1 MIRLGTFLLAA
12 QFPGRSHAQALA
24 GALDCALASETAG
37 LDSVWIAEHHFIAY
51 GTCPSAAT
59 FAANLLGRT
68 RRVQVGTAVSILSTH
83 HPVALAEQTALLDH
97 LSGGRFHL
105 GVGRG
110 GPWVDLEVFA
120 TGLDR
125 FERGFP
131 ESLDLLLRWLR
142 QPRVAGDGERF
153 RFREVAVVPRPRTR
167 PHPPVIVAATTPAT
181 VALAATRGLPVLL
194 GMHQDDHEKAA
205 LLAHYRQVA
214 RAHGHDPDSIA
225 PQHAAAALVH
235 LADSHAAAVAELRAA
250 MPTWLAHGLGGYVRI
265 TPASTPPR
273 DPRAYTEHLLAIHP
287 VGTSEQ
293 CAQRLATTAER
304 TGIGRFLLMVE
315 GVGDHRRAAETIAR
329 LGAEVLPLLSGRS
342 DPGSRPCARSCS
354 GPPSTATPRPA
365 RTSPAPRAPNTER
378 PSTPRTAGG

>member
-12 QFPGRSHAQALA
+12 KFPGHSHSQALA
-24 GALDCALASETAG
+24 GALQCGLASEAAG

-51 GTCPSAAT
+51 GTCPSATT

-68 RRVQVGTAVSILSTH
+68 QRIQVGTAVSILSNQ

-125 FERGFP
+125 FEHGFP
-131 ESLDLLLRWLR
+131 ESLDLLLGWLT
-142 QPRVAGDGERF
+142 QPRVAGNGERF
-153 RFREVAVVPRPRTR
+153 RFREVQVVPRPYTR

-181 VALAATRGLPVLL
+181 VALAAERGLPILL
-194 GMHQDDHEKAA
+194 GMHEDDDGKAT

-214 RAHGHDPDSIA
+214 HAHGHDPDVIG

-235 LADSHAAAVAELRAA
+235 LADSHAAAAAELRAR
-250 MPTWLAHGLGGYVRI
+250 MPAWLAYGLGGYVRI
-265 TPASTPPR
+265 APASRPPR
-273 DPRAYTEHLLAIHP
+273 DPHAYIEHLLGIHP
-287 VGTSEQ
+287 VGTPEQ
-293 CAQRLATTAER
+293 CAERLATTAER
-304 TGIGRFLLMVE
+304 TGIGRFLLLVE
-315 GVGDHRRAAETIAR
+315 GVGDHRRAAQTIAY
-329 LGAEVLPLLSGRS
+329 LGAEVLPLLTGRRGRHHRDGGGGPANHS
-342 DPGSRPCARSCS
+342 RQRQPHDGLPGGR
-354 GPPSTATPRPA
+354 
-365 RTSPAPRAPNTER
+365 
-378 PSTPRTAGG
+378 